1 MSNSN
6 SNIKKLLMQKYGK
19 GCFFEMARIAQRIEE
34 MGGIRTYR
42 KFLKEKKLKGQK
54 ISQQLTVHHLRHR
67 SEGGDTSVENCVN
80 IREAAHQYIHS
91 LPREEEEIIND
102 MFRSFKLNFTVLRG
116 AEVVDHGS
124 VVLDPAAANYM
135 TIPLEDT
142 TPEQYEQ
149 LRKQKEKR
157 KKLKNPTRA
166 MRKKELQQLIDE
178 EDYDR

>member
-1 MSNSN
+1 MSKNST
-6 SNIKKLLMQKYGK
+6 IKKLLMQRYGK

-34 MGGIRTYR
+34 MGGIRTYK
-42 KFLKEKKLKGQK
+42 KFLEEKRFKGQK

-67 SEGGDTSVENCVN
+67 SEGGDTSIEN
-80 IREAAHQYIHS
+80 Y
-91 LPREEEEIIND
+91 
-102 MFRSFKLNFTVLRG
+102 MFRSFKLNFAVIQD

-124 VVLDPAAANYM
+124 VVLDPAAADYI

-142 TPEQYEQ
+142 TLEQYEQ

>member
-1 MSNSN
+1 MGNSN

-34 MGGIRTYR
+34 MGGIRTYK
-42 KFLKEKKLKGQK
+42 KFLKEKRFKGQE

-102 MFRSFKLNFTVLRG
+102 MFRSFKLNFAVLQG

-124 VVLDPAAANYM
+124 VVLDPAAADYI
-135 TIPLEDT
+135 TISLEDT
-142 TPEQYEQ
+142 TPEQYEH
-149 LRKQKEKR
+149 LRKQRKR
-157 KKLKNPTRA
+157 RNRLKNHTRA
-166 MRKKELQQLIDE
+166 IKKRELQQLIDE

>member
-1 MSNSN
+1 MSKNST
-6 SNIKKLLMQKYGK
+6 IKKLLMQRYGN

-34 MGGIRTYR
+34 MGGIRTYK
-42 KFLKEKKLKGQK
+42 KFLEEKRFKGQK

-67 SEGGDTSVENCVN
+67 SE
-80 IREAAHQYIHS
+80 
-91 LPREEEEIIND
+91 PREDEEIINN
-102 MFRSFKLNFTVLRG
+102 MFRSFKLNFAVIQD

-124 VVLDPAAANYM
+124 VVLDPTAADYI

-149 LRKQKEKR
+149 LRKQREKR
-157 KKLKNPTRA
+157 KRLKNSTRA
-166 MRKKELQQLIDE
+166 MKKRELQQLIDE

>member
-1 MSNSN
+1 MSKNST
-6 SNIKKLLMQKYGK
+6 IKKLLMQRYGN

-34 MGGIRTYR
+34 MGGIRTYK
-42 KFLKEKKLKGQK
+42 KFLEEKRFKGQK

-67 SEGGDTSVENCVN
+67 SEGGDTSIENCVN

-91 LPREEEEIIND
+91 LPREDEEIINN
-102 MFRSFKLNFTVLRG
+102 MFRSFKLNFTVIQD

-124 VVLDPAAANYM
+124 VVLDPAAADYI
-135 TIPLEDT
+135 TIPLEDI

-149 LRKQKEKR
+149 LKKQREKR
-157 KKLKNPTRA
+157 NRLKNPTRA
-166 MRKKELQQLIDE
+166 MKKKELQQLIDE